1 MFKSLLMVALLMITP
16 FAMAVDKTNPYAL
29 MEDAAQKTF
38 DKLKTEQPEIRKN
51 PELLRE
57 IVQQELLPYVHIK
70 YAGALVLGPYYRNA
84 TPAQRDAYFAAFKDY
99 LAQVYGQA
107 LAMYEGQEYRIEPA
121 KPFADKS
128 NLTIRVT
135 IIDKNGRPPVRL
147 DFQWRK
153 NSKTGEWQA
162 YDMIAEGVSMITT
175 KQNEWSDILSAK
187 GVDGLTKQLEISAK
201 TPITLDEKK

>member
-1 MFKSLLMVALLMITP
+1 
-16 FAMAVDKTNPYAL
+16 
-29 MEDAAQKTF
+29 
-38 DKLKTEQPEIRKN
+38 
-51 PELLRE
+51 
-57 IVQQELLPYVHIK
+57 IK

-153 NSKTGEWQA
+153 NSKTG
-162 YDMIAEGVSMITT
+162 
-175 KQNEWSDILSAK
+175 
-187 GVDGLTKQLEISAK
+187 
-201 TPITLDEKK
+201 